1 MSPDHHR
8 PTAAWAFVASLALHL
23 AVLFYPQRE
32 PLPQPRPPRIEATLD
47 RRKPVRPEVQA
58 KVQPPSPSP
67 KAERRPRERQLLTAP
82 RSRESASSRQW
93 TTAERDDMNRF
104 LDGLAAEAKATPKPT
119 LAQRARTMARDL
131 GRQQAAQ
138 EAEAGA
144 TLERIPDT
152 PPPDQF
158 SLEYYVEGLIK
169 RLNKSAAYV
178 RNDPRA
184 KGVRTASIQFR
195 VNPDGSLRSFVVL
208 NAGDQQ
214 MEIDFIRAVVERSAP
229 FAAFPRDL
237 AGSARSLAMT
247 ICILPSGSGG
257 FGFSRMPEGRG
268 C

>member
-1 MSPDHHR
+1 MHPGNHR
-8 PTAAWAFVASLALHL
+8 HATAWAFLASLLLHL
-23 AVLFYPQRE
+23 AILFYPHRE

-47 RRKPVRPEVQA
+47 RHQPAPPEVRA
-58 KVQPPSPSP
+58 EVQPPSPSP
-67 KAERRPRERQLLTAP
+67 QTERLHRERQVLTAP
-82 RSRESASSRQW
+82 KSRESTPSRQW
-93 TTAERDDMNRF
+93 TTAERDDMKRF

-119 LAQRARTMARDL
+119 LAQRAHAMAREM
-131 GRQQAAQ
+131 GRQQEAQ

-144 TLERIPDT
+144 VLERIPNT

-158 SLEYYVEGLIK
+158 SLDFYVEGLIK

-214 MEIDFIRAVVERSAP
+214 AEIDFIHNVVERAAP
-229 FAAFPRDL
+229 FGAFPRDL

-257 FGFSRMPEGRG
+257 FGFSRMPEGHG

>member
-1 MSPDHHR
+1 MTPDHHR
-8 PTAAWAFVASLALHL
+8 PTAAWAFVASLLLHL
-23 AVLFYPQRE
+23 AVLFYPSRE

-47 RRKPVRPEVQA
+47 RRQPVRPQVQA
-58 KVQPPSPSP
+58 EAQPPSPSP

-82 RSRESASSRQW
+82 HSREAVPNRPW
-93 TTAERDDMNRF
+93 TTAEREDMNRF
-104 LDGLAAEAKATPKPT
+104 LDGLAAEAKTTPPPT
-119 LAQRARTMARDL
+119 LAQRARSMARDMA
-131 GRQQAAQ
+131 RQQASQ

-144 TLERIPDT
+144 VLERIPDT
-152 PPPDQF
+152 PPPDPF
-158 SLEYYVEGLIK
+158 SLEHYVEGLIK
-169 RLNKSAAYV
+169 RLNRSAAYV

-184 KGVRTASIQFR
+184 KGVRTASVQFR
-195 VNPDGSLRSFVVL
+195 VNPDGSLKSFVVL

-214 MEIDFIRAVVERSAP
+214 TEIDFIRAVVERSVP